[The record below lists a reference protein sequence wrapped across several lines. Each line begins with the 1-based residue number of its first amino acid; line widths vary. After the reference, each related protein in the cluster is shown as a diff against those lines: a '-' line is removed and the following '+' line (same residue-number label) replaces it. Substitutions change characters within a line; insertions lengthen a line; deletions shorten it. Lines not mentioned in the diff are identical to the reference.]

1 MNESVSCPDHVDV
14 LVIGSGPG
22 GYVAAIRASQLGKS
36 VVVVDENEPGGVCLH
51 SGCIPSKA
59 LISAAKTYELFLN
72 SKHNHMGIVA
82 QSVSVDFSQVQQ
94 WKEGIVQKLKNGVE
108 ALLSGNQ
115 VAYVKGR
122 AQFKSEKDVQIDDGF
137 RSKIVKFE
145 HCIVA
150 SGSRPVELQGF
161 AFGNRIVSS
170 KEILQLKE
178 IPSSLA
184 VIGAGYIG
192 VELGQT
198 FAKFGA
204 KVALLEYAPHILPTF
219 ESELASIV
227 EKKMKKNGMQIITG
241 ASAKTAYETES
252 GVTITYT
259 QSGEDKKLDADYLVV
274 AVGRKPNTD
283 QLSLED
289 AGVQVDQKGFIEID
303 RQCRTSNQRIFAIGD
318 IVRGPALAYKASYE
332 GKVAAE
338 AIAGHPSAI
347 DYKAI
352 PSVIFSDPE
361 IAVVGLSEK
370 EAREKNYKVKTG
382 KFSYAANGRALSLLA
397 GEGFVKV
404 IAEAN
409 TGYLIGAQIVGIEAS
424 NLIAEI
430 SLAMEMGST
439 LEDIA
444 ATIHAHPSLGEIV
457 MEASE
462 AGMGKGVHSLS

>member
-1 MNESVSCPDHVDV
+1 MSESVSCPDHVDV
-14 LVIGSGPG
+14 LVIGAGPG

-36 VVVVDENEPGGVCLH
+36 VAVVDENEPGGVCLH

-59 LISAAKTYELFLN
+59 LISAAKTYELFVN
-72 SKHNHMGIVA
+72 SKHNKMGIAA
-82 QSVSVDFSQVQQ
+82 QSVSIDYAQVQQ
-94 WKEGIVQKLKNGVE
+94 WKHGIIQKLKNGVE
-108 ALLSGNQ
+108 GLLSGNQ
-115 VAYVKGR
+115 VTYVKGR
-122 AQFKSEKDVQIDDGF
+122 AQFKSGNEVRIDDGN

-150 SGSRPVELQGF
+150 AGSRPVELQGF

-178 IPSSLA
+178 IPQSLA
-184 VIGAGYIG
+184 IIGAGYIG

-198 FAKFGA
+198 FAKFGT
-204 KVALLEYAPHILPTF
+204 KVTLLEYAPHILPTF

-241 ASAKTAYETES
+241 ASAKAAYEAQD
-252 GVTITYT
+252 GVTLTYT
-259 QSGEDKKLDADYLVV
+259 HSGEEKKMDADYLFV

-283 QLSLED
+283 PLSLEAAD
-289 AGVQVDQKGFIEID
+289 VQVDQKGFIDVD
-303 RQCRTSNQRIFAIGD
+303 RQGRTSNPRIFAIGD
-318 IVRGPALAYKASYE
+318 VVKGPALAHKASYE

-338 AIAGHPSAI
+338 AIAGHPSAV

-361 IAVVGLSEK
+361 IATIGLSEK
-370 EAREKNYKVKTG
+370 EAVEQDYKVKTG
-382 KFSYAANGRALSLLA
+382 KFSYAANGRALSLHA

-409 TGYLIGAQIVGIEAS
+409 TGFIIGAQIVGIEAA

-430 SLAMEMGST
+430 GLAIEMGST

-462 AGMGKGVHSLS
+462 AGMGKGVHAL